1 MKCIT
6 THLCSRNRSS
16 DPGARWIDGR
26 RGGVCRQRRHVRRT
40 ADNSWS
46 QGLGSGMMGDGWGE
60 GGGMMGRGWSQGTST
75 DTPAVTLDKATTLAK
90 DWAATDLPD
99 ATLDTGL
106 QMPMGYLFVAREN
119 GKVVAH
125 VLVNDDTG
133 RVLAVDSANFGGM
146 MGRGWENGVGG
157 TGAGAMMGQGR
168 LTGSSMMNGRG
179 F

>member
-1 MKCIT
+1 MKA
-6 THLCSRNRSS
+6 S
-16 DPGARWIDGR
+16 
-26 RGGVCRQRRHVRRT
+26 RRT
-40 ADNSWS
+40 YAVAIGAATLVLAGSIVGAAAYAANDGTSGNWDSSWS
-46 QGLGSGMMGDGWGE
+46 QGPGNGFMGGGWGG

-75 DTPAVTLDKATTLAK
+75 ETPAVTLDKATTLAK
-90 DWAATDLPD
+90 DWAATNLSD
-99 ATLDTGL
+99 ATLDTGV

-133 RVLAVDSANFGGM
+133 RVFAVDSANFGGM
-146 MGRGWENGVGG
+146 MGRDWANGVGG

-168 LTGSSMMNGRG
+168 LAGSSMMNGRG

>member
-1 MKCIT
+1 MNA
-6 THLCSRNRSS
+6 S
-16 DPGARWIDGR
+16 
-26 RGGVCRQRRHVRRT
+26 RRT
-40 ADNSWS
+40 YAVAIAAATLVLAGSMVGAAAYAANDGTSANGDSSWS

-99 ATLDTGL
+99 ATLDSGL

-133 RVLAVDSANFGGM
+133 RVLSVDSANFGGM
-146 MGRGWENGVGG
+146 MGRGWENGIGG
-157 TGAGAMMGQGR
+157 TEGGAMMGQGR
-168 LTGSSMMNGRG
+168 LSGSSMMSGRG

>member
-1 MKCIT
+1 MNA
-6 THLCSRNRSS
+6 S
-16 DPGARWIDGR
+16 
-26 RGGVCRQRRHVRRT
+26 RRT
-40 ADNSWS
+40 YAIAIGAATLVLAGSMVGAVAYAANDGTSAHWDSSWS
-46 QGLGSGMMGDGWGE
+46 QGPGNSMMGGGWGGAVGMMGG
-60 GGGMMGRGWSQGTST
+60 GWSQGTST

-99 ATLDTGL
+99 ATLDTGV

-133 RVLAVDSANFGGM
+133 RVFAVDSANFGGM
-146 MGRGWENGVGG
+146 MGRGWENGIGG
-157 TGAGAMMGQGR
+157 TEGGAMMGQGR
-168 LTGSSMMNGRG
+168 LAGSSMMNGRG